1 MNKLI
6 QNAKTPGWWSEPKNV
21 AAAIVGL
28 ALLAGLSYGFLT
40 YVLPWLIKVTWN
52 LVNLV
57 IAGVV
62 CGSLLMIITNRK
74 FWRALKYMSEFVAN
88 YSIGLAIELNPFNIL
103 QAKIEQGYKDRET
116 LYRQSGRLKGK
127 QSELTDKLAEK
138 EKEMQLNIQKV
149 KILQAE
155 KGGAG
160 GATGATSATS
170 ATGSRQITLYTNN
183 VMRCREYI
191 ENVTPIVSDLNKL
204 IVFADAAYE
213 ESGVMLEDAKL
224 DLEAKK
230 DLYYSVTTG
239 LSAVTSAMRAFKGDD
254 ELNQDAEKALALLKV
269 RIGEKIGHI
278 KSAIDVT
285 SRFMDDQVLEDKA
298 KSAQALELINQ
309 FDLGKDFHYPGAASR
324 DGSGATSRD
333 GNQGR
338 LKDVSVDKYKDLLQ

>member
-1 MNKLI
+1 MNNLI
-6 QNAKTPGWWSEPKNV
+6 QKTKSPGWWSEPKHV
-21 AAAIVGL
+21 ATAIVVL
-28 ALLAGLSYGFLT
+28 ALLAGLTYGIFT
-40 YVLPWLIKVTWN
+40 YVLPWLVKVTWN

-57 IAGVV
+57 IGGVI
-62 CGSLLMIITNRK
+62 CGFLLMTVTNRK
-74 FWRALKYMSEFVAN
+74 FWRALKYFSEFIAN

-103 QAKIEQGYKDRET
+103 QAKIDQGYKDRDT
-116 LYRQSGRLKGK
+116 LYKQSARLKGK
-127 QSELTDKLAEK
+127 QNELVEKVGEK
-138 EKEMQLNIQKV
+138 EKELQLNIQKV
-149 KILQAE
+149 KILQSE
-155 KGGAG
+155 GGAN
-160 GATGATSATS
+160 
-170 ATGSRQITLYTNN
+170 RQVNLYTNN

-191 ENVTPIVSDLNKL
+191 DNVTPIVSDLNKL
-204 IVFADAAYE
+204 ILFADAAYE

-254 ELNQDAEKALALLKV
+254 ELNKDAEKALALLKV

-309 FDLGKDFHYPGAASR
+309 FDLGKDFHY
-324 DGSGATSRD
+324 T
-333 GNQGR
+333 GNAVGGTGNAMGGTGNSAEAGGDKGR
-338 LKDVSVDKYKDLLQ
+338 LKDVSVDRYKGLLD

>member
-6 QNAKTPGWWSEPKNV
+6 QNVKTPGWRNEPRKI
-21 AAAIVGL
+21 ATALVGL
-28 ALLAGLSYGFLT
+28 ALVAGLAYGFLT

-52 LVNLV
+52 MVNLV

-62 CGSLLMIITNRK
+62 LGILLMTITNRK
-74 FWRALKYMSEFVAN
+74 FWRALKYFSEFAAN

-127 QSELTDKLAEK
+127 QSELTEKLAEK
-138 EKEMQLNIQKV
+138 EKELQLNIQKV
-149 KILQAE
+149 KILQAG
-155 KGGAG
+155 KGE
-160 GATGATSATS
+160 
-170 ATGSRQITLYTNN
+170 SRQINLYTNN

-204 IVFADAAYE
+204 ILFADAAYE

-254 ELNQDAEKALALLKV
+254 ELNRDAEKALALLKV

-285 SRFMDDQVLEDKA
+285 SRFMDDRVLEDKA
-298 KSAQALELINQ
+298 KSAQALELINR
-309 FDLGKDFHYPGAASR
+309 FDLGKDFHYSGAAAQ
-324 DGSGATSRD
+324 DGSK
-333 GNQGR
+333 GR
-338 LKDVSVDKYKDLLQ
+338 LKDVSVDKYKGLLE